1 MSGTNNKQP
10 LLSICI
16 PTWNREKILQDSLNR
31 FKEQLTEINA
41 DDIEL
46 YVSDNA
52 STDST
57 PNVVRRFIEQ
67 GLPIT
72 YNRNSEN
79 VGAARNFIRCIQWSK
94 GKYIWLLG
102 DDDFLQPGALKL
114 IVDTLKKS
122 DFGLLHLYALG
133 SKREEPQIIDNVKE
147 FIHKVSYYATFM
159 SGNIF
164 NRDIVVK
171 IGDPSRYI
179 DTHLLQMP
187 YFIEAALNHE
197 KNTIV
202 GTDLVLQAGVDAA
215 NNGGYNFFEVFV
227 KSYLE
232 LWKERLA
239 SHGMMGEFDFIRRH
253 IFTNFTL
260 SFIVRLLILKE
271 NVSIEDEQKYTRE
284 GWRIENGWK
293 ILKEYYGDTWYFY
306 LYAPIKICW
315 YVLREKLKGHIHR
328 VFLK

>member
-1 MSGTNNKQP
+1 MSGIINKQP

-16 PTWNREKILQDSLNR
+16 PTWNREKILAESLNR
-31 FKEQLTEINA
+31 FKEQLTEIDV

-52 STDST
+52 SIDST
-57 PNVVRRFIEQ
+57 PTVVKGFIEQ

-72 YNRNSEN
+72 YNRNPEN
-79 VGAARNFIRCIQWSK
+79 VGAARNFIRCIQWSN

-114 IVDTLKKS
+114 IVDTLKEGE
-122 DFGLLHLYALG
+122 FGLLHLYTFG
-133 SKREEPQIIDNVKE
+133 TKKEQPQIIDDVKN

-164 NRDIVVK
+164 NRDIVEK

-187 YFIEAALNHE
+187 YFIEAILYHE
-197 KNTIV
+197 KNAIV
-202 GTDLVLQAGVDAA
+202 GTDLILQAGVDSA

-227 KSYLE
+227 RSYLD

-239 SHGMMGEFDFIRRH
+239 PYGMMEEYDFIRKH
-253 IFTNFTL
+253 IFTNFTVG
-260 SFIVRLLILKE
+260 FIIRLLILKKG
-271 NVSIEDEQKYTRE
+271 VSVEYEHKYTRM

-293 ILKEYYGDTWYFY
+293 ILKEYYGDTGYFY
-306 LYAPIKICW
+306 GYIPVKTCVNTAKMLIKKI
-315 YVLREKLKGHIHR
+315 VRKK
-328 VFLK
+328 